1 MPMLS
6 IRTAVTQRPETD
18 CKTLMRSRLADT
30 LAHPMSR
37 SWPNSS
43 HQHQMKRTT
52 EGDEEVIKDELT
64 IQEPTTTSSLVD
76 KNELNENRQESH
88 PILGK

>member
-1 MPMLS
+1 
-6 IRTAVTQRPETD
+6 
-18 CKTLMRSRLADT
+18 
-30 LAHPMSR
+30 MSR

-52 EGDEEVIKDELT
+52 EGGEEVIKDELT
-64 IQEPTTTSSLVD
+64 IQERTKTSSIDLVG